1 MFTERKK
8 QFYLYVVELISP
20 PISYCIY
27 GTKMTL
33 VFSLSLA
40 KSAFGNLSFFFPLAA
55 HKSLYKWDSNRDL
68 AASAL
73 AKFHCYSWRCSEVIW
88 NVNLI
93 IICCN
98 EFSLSSLKIWG
109 KCVAT
114 FFFPEKKNLLVGLL
128 SYTKFLMA
136 QPV

>member
-8 QFYLYVVELISP
+8 QCYLYVVGMIFF

-33 VFSLSLA
+33 AFSLSLA

-55 HKSLYKWDSNRDL
+55 HKSLYKWESNRDL

-73 AKFHCYSWRCSEVIW
+73 AKFYCYSWRCSEVIW
-88 NVNLI
+88 NVNLT

-98 EFSLSSLKIWG
+98 EFSLSSLKYG
-109 KCVAT
+109 ESVSQH
-114 FFFPEKKNLLVGLL
+114 FFFPEKNHLLVELL
-128 SYTKFLMA
+128 SYMKFLTA
-136 QPV
+136 GHL